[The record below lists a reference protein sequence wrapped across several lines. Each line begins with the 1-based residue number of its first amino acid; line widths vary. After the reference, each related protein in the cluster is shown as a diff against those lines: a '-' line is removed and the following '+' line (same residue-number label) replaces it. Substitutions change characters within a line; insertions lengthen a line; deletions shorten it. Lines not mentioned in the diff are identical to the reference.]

1 MPDSST
7 YTSIAGE
14 LRKAYAAGNGILT
27 VRTEFRMLG
36 YPVLLAAIAEFT
48 PEKTYAPLYIIQ
60 IAFAVLSSLVLFLT
74 LRRLGLNAVS
84 GGVLALIFLAAYP
97 LPLASFV
104 LTDAIN
110 NALTAIA
117 LCLLV
122 LLCVA
127 AQPRSM
133 GLIVLLGGA
142 GMATAFLVRESNQY
156 LWLTF
161 LPLVVA
167 ATWSRTWSVRA
178 CFASVLLFA
187 LPILLTVE
195 GYKSF
200 NAVRLGERKVTTGGR
215 TAMMQPVVGL
225 AREHPEI
232 YDGPTP
238 LDRASRESLRT
249 YEFSDII
256 AINSKLFALGLGENE
271 IDHAARTKFAE
282 AWQRYPISMLT
293 EALVRAAFAKQA
305 VALLNPFGSLDWAVR
320 WRNPSAIPLYQ
331 RFVGALRAG
340 SVQTVVAS
348 LLFTFGALIS
358 VVVFLFFFVG
368 VPIAA
373 FRAIRRGETSA
384 AVLLLAL
391 PVCYAGYAM
400 MYALINM
407 EMRYLGGIAVLPIL
421 ALPLAMPWLSGQ
433 DMSGRV

>member
-142 GMATAFLVRESNQY
+142 GMATAFLVREFKPISLAY
-156 LWLTF
+156 VLT
-161 LPLVVA
+161 LGCCRHLEPHVVSEGVLRERA
-167 ATWSRTWSVRA
+167 IVRA
-178 CFASVLLFA
+178 PNS
-187 LPILLTVE
+187 
-195 GYKSF
+195 
-200 NAVRLGERKVTTGGR
+200 
-215 TAMMQPVVGL
+215 
-225 AREHPEI
+225 
-232 YDGPTP
+232 
-238 LDRASRESLRT
+238 
-249 YEFSDII
+249 SD
-256 AINSKLFALGLGENE
+256 
-271 IDHAARTKFAE
+271 
-282 AWQRYPISMLT
+282 
-293 EALVRAAFAKQA
+293 
-305 VALLNPFGSLDWAVR
+305 
-320 WRNPSAIPLYQ
+320 
-331 RFVGALRAG
+331 
-340 SVQTVVAS
+340 
-348 LLFTFGALIS
+348 
-358 VVVFLFFFVG
+358 
-368 VPIAA
+368 
-373 FRAIRRGETSA
+373 RRG
-384 AVLLLAL
+384 L
-391 PVCYAGYAM
+391 
-400 MYALINM
+400 
-407 EMRYLGGIAVLPIL
+407 
-421 ALPLAMPWLSGQ
+421 
-433 DMSGRV
+433 